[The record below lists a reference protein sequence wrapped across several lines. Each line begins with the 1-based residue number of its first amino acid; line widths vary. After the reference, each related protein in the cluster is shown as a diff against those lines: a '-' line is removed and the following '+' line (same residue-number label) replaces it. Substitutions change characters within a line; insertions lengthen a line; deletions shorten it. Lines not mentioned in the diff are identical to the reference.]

1 MARKPAAPAA
11 KGKQVTEAQILSITQ
26 GEAFFCLIGTSPL
39 IFNRMAEKAKRALL
53 MGSTRMNDAEKA
65 ANIKHNPPD
74 EYRRSV
80 YRNSGDRPATRLKF
94 PSPAFKGTVK
104 TAALDMPGA
113 TKTAM
118 GRRIWVPGFSVDIYG
133 VPQMLCS
140 IVRSADIARTPDVR
154 TRAILPEWCCQV
166 SIRFAQPLVTHTQL
180 ATLFAAG
187 GILCGI
193 GDWRQEKGS
202 GSFGQFRL
210 CDKSDADF
218 KRIMREGGCVA
229 QDKALEHITCYD
241 EDTVDMLETFHS
253 EIVKRGR
260 DQKGRAGVVSVGNDD
275 DELSE
280 AA

>member
-1 MARKPAAPAA
+1 MARKPTTT
-11 KGKQVTEAQILSITQ
+11 KKKEITEAQILSITQ
-26 GEAFFCLIGTSPL
+26 GEAFFCVIGTAPL
-39 IFNRMAEKAKRALL
+39 IFNRMAEKAKRSLL
-53 MGSTRMNDAEKA
+53 MGATRMNEAEKA
-65 ANIKHNPPD
+65 ANVKHNPPE

-80 YRNSGDRPATRLKF
+80 YRNPGDKPATRLRF

-133 VPQMLCS
+133 IPQMLMS
-140 IVRSADIARTPDVR
+140 VVRSADIARTPDIR

-166 SIRFAQPLVTHTQL
+166 SVRFAQPLVTHSQL

-187 GILCGI
+187 GILCGV

-210 CDKSDADF
+210 CDKSDPDF
-218 KRIMREGGCVA
+218 KRIMREGACAA
-229 QDKALEHITCYD
+229 QDRALQHITCYD
-241 EDTVDMLETFHS
+241 EETQELLDFYEA
-253 EIVKRGR
+253 EIVRLGR
-260 DQKGRAGVVSVGNDD
+260 DREPAKGRGVVSIGD
-275 DELSE
+275 DELPE
-280 AA
+280 AAD